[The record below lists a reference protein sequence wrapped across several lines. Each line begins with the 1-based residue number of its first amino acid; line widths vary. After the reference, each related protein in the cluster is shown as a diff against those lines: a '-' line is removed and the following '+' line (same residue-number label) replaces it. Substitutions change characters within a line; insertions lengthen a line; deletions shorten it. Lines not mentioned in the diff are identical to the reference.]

1 MLLLP
6 SANVQQY
13 ESTVVPPNFW
23 DWQKNQQYSE
33 TAVLGGPEYNLKI
46 PYLGLE
52 MGGGIGWDYNPSRLG
67 IKELIYGTTMES
79 RAQFLIV

>member
-1 MLLLP
+1 MSNIMKVQSSLP
-6 SANVQQY
+6 IFGTG
-13 ESTVVPPNFW
+13 EKP
-23 DWQKNQQYSE
+23 
-33 TAVLGGPEYNLKI
+33 AVFRNGGIWREYLNLKI

-67 IKELIYGTTMES
+67 MKELIYGTTIES